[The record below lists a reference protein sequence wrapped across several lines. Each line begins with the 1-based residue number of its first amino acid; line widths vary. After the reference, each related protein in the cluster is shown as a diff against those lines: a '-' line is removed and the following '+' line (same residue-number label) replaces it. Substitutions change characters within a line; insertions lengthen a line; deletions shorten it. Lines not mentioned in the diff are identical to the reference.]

1 MHGAADIV
9 GPNFSG
15 RLPDHAAMKPSNTAG
30 SDKGLFLHR
39 LDGERALRELSTR
52 REDYCWLARC
62 PTEMPRYQCKR
73 RNRGVEEDGDRNLNF
88 LEFGIGRASCRE
100 RVGQYVYMAGGAVHL
115 KTTSATCTM

>member
-1 MHGAADIV
+1 MRIRDWSSDVCSSDLIV
-9 GPNFSG
+9 GLNFSG

-62 PTEMPRYQCKR
+62 PTELPRYQWKR
-73 RNRGVEEDGDRNLNF
+73 RKLGVEE
-88 LEFGIGRASCRE
+88 
-100 RVGQYVYMAGGAVHL
+100 AVDINRIVIEI
-115 KTTSATCTM
+115 A